1 MFNRLL
7 MTAIIGLSSFVF
19 KEESQTIAKQS
30 NSSHKVILVNHSIED
45 EKLELYESIQKNG
58 FSLPNFNSFSKA
70 IDGFLI
76 LKEKGIIQNPI
87 LTIIDFDLP
96 STQKRLWVIDMTKN
110 EILFHS
116 LVAHG
121 KNSGDLH
128 AADFSNENES
138 YKSSLGFYVTNET
151 YTGTHGL
158 SLRLDGLEKN
168 KNDNARN
175 RAIVMHGA
183 DYVSPSFIKTHQRLG
198 RSFGCPALPLDLTQK
213 IVNTIK
219 NKSCL
224 YIHHQSNSSINIA
237 I

>member
-7 MTAIIGLSSFVF
+7 MTTIIGLSSFVF
-19 KEESQTIAKQS
+19 KEERQTIVAE
-30 NSSHKVILVNHSIED
+30 NSTSHKVILATHTVDD
-45 EKLELYESIQKNG
+45 EKLALYESIQKNG
-58 FSLPNFNSFSKA
+58 FSLPNFTSFSRA
-70 IDGFLI
+70 IDGFSI

-96 STQKRLWVIDMTKN
+96 STQKRLWVIDMNKS

-121 KNSGDLH
+121 KNSGDLN
-128 AADFSNENES
+128 ASDFSNENES
-138 YKSSLGFYVTNET
+138 YKSSLGFYLTNET

-158 SLRLDGLEKN
+158 SLRLDGLERN
-168 KNDNARN
+168 KNDNART

-183 DYVSPSFIKTHQRLG
+183 DYVSPNFIKTHQRLG
-198 RSFGCPALPLDLTQK
+198 RSFGCPALPIELTQK
-213 IVNTIK
+213 IVTTIK
-219 NKSCL
+219 DKSCL
-224 YIHHQSNSSINIA
+224 YIHHRSNTSINIA

>member
-7 MTAIIGLSSFVF
+7 MTTIIGLSSFVF
-19 KEESQTIAKQS
+19 KEERQTIVAE
-30 NSSHKVILVNHSIED
+30 NSTSHKVIPATHTVDD
-45 EKLELYESIQKNG
+45 EKLALYESIQKNG
-58 FSLPNFNSFSKA
+58 FSLPNFTSFSRA
-70 IDGFLI
+70 IDGFSI
-76 LKEKGIIQNPI
+76 LKERGIIQNPI

-96 STQKRLWVIDMTKN
+96 STQKRLWVIDMNKS

-121 KNSGDLH
+121 KNSGDLN
-128 AADFSNENES
+128 ASDFSNENES
-138 YKSSLGFYVTNET
+138 YKSSLGFYLTNET

-168 KNDNARN
+168 KNDNART

-183 DYVSPSFIKTHQRLG
+183 DYVSPNFIKTHQRLG
-198 RSFGCPALPLDLTQK
+198 RSFGCPALPIELTQK
-213 IVNTIK
+213 IVTTIK
-219 NKSCL
+219 DKSCL
-224 YIHHQSNSSINIA
+224 YIHHRSNTSINIA

>member
-7 MTAIIGLSSFVF
+7 MTAIIGLSSFVV
-19 KEESQTIAKQS
+19 KKESQTVVAE
-30 NSSHKVILVNHSIED
+30 NSISHKEILINHSIDD
-45 EKLELYESIQKNG
+45 EKSELYASIQKNG
-58 FSLPNFNSFSKA
+58 FSLPNYTSFSKA
-70 IDGFLI
+70 IDGFSI

-87 LTIIDFDLP
+87 LTIVDFDLP
-96 STQKRLWVIDMTKN
+96 STEKRLWVIDMNKN

-121 KNSGDLH
+121 KNSGDLN

-138 YKSSLGFYVTNET
+138 YKSSLGFYITNET

-198 RSFGCPALPLDLTQK
+198 RSFGCPALPVELTQK

-224 YIHHQSNSSINIA
+224 YIHHRSNTSINIA